1 MTPPEKAVTALLAH
15 AGMSGGLTLEPIDGG
30 ANNRVYRVE
39 TASGPALLKAY
50 FRHPADPRNRLG
62 TEFGFLAFAWDNGV
76 RSVPRPLARD
86 DSEALGLY
94 EWIEGRHLT
103 EADVGREAV
112 QAAAAFSR
120 EVNRHR
126 ERPEA
131 ARLGPASEACFTLA
145 AHLALVDRRLG
156 RLVAV
161 EEPEVRAFAVDELGP
176 FWSRARAD
184 LLAVAAARG
193 LDPDRELGPAERCL
207 SPADF
212 GFHNALARP
221 TGEITFLD
229 FEYAGWDDPAK
240 MIANFFCMPELGAGM
255 QHWEAFAAEALAAHT
270 GSEAAE
276 ERARL
281 VLPAH
286 RARWACILLN
296 EFLPTEA
303 ERRRFACGAE
313 EAERRKAEQL
323 AKARRAL
330 DGAAASMPR

>member
-15 AGMSGGLTLEPIDGG
+15 AGLPSGWTLEPIAGG

-39 TASGPALLKAY
+39 TSSGPALLKAY
-50 FRHPADPRNRLG
+50 FRHPADPRDRLG
-62 TEFGFLAFAWDNGV
+62 TEFGFLTFAWTNGV

-86 DSEALGLY
+86 DDQALGLY

-112 QAAAAFSR
+112 QAAAALSG

-126 ERPEA
+126 ERPDA
-131 ARLGPASEACFTLA
+131 TRLSAASEACFTLA
-145 AHLALVDRRLG
+145 AHLALVDRRLE

-161 EEPEVRAFAVDELGP
+161 DEPDVRAFAVSELSR
-176 FWSRARAD
+176 FWSRARAE
-184 LLAVAAARG
+184 LLAAAVARG
-193 LDPDRELGPAERCL
+193 LDPGRELRPAERCL
-207 SPADF
+207 SPGDF

-221 TGEITFLD
+221 SGEICFLD

-240 MIANFFCMPELGAGM
+240 MIANFFCMPQLGAGIE
-255 QHWEAFAAEALAAHT
+255 HWDIFAAGALAAYT
-270 GSEAAE
+270 GAEAAE

-303 ERRRFACGAE
+303 ERRRFAFGAE

-330 DGAAASMPR
+330 DGAAATMPR

>member
-1 MTPPEKAVTALLAH
+1 MTPPEGAVTALLER
-15 AGMSGGLTLEPIDGG
+15 AGMPGEFVLEPIEGG

-39 TASGPALLKAY
+39 TPSGPALLKAY
-50 FRHPADPRNRLG
+50 FRHPADPRDRLG
-62 TEFGFLAFAWDNGV
+62 TEFGFLAFAWDSGA

-86 DSEALGLY
+86 DGEALGLY

-103 EADVGREAV
+103 ETEVGCEAV
-112 QAAAAFSR
+112 QAAAALSA
-120 EVNRHR
+120 EVNRRR
-126 ERPEA
+126 ERPDA

-145 AHLALVDRRLG
+145 AHLALVDRRLV
-156 RLVAV
+156 RLATV
-161 EEPEVRAFAVDELGP
+161 EEPEVRAFAVDELAR
-176 FWSRARAD
+176 FWSRARAH
-184 LLAVAAARG
+184 LLAIAAGRG
-193 LDPDRELGPAERCL
+193 LDPDRELSPAERCL
-207 SPADF
+207 SPGDF

-221 TGEITFLD
+221 SGEICFLD

-240 MIANFFCMPELGAGM
+240 MIANFFCMPELGAGTE
-255 QHWEAFAAEALAAHT
+255 HWELFAAGALEAHT
-270 GSEAAE
+270 GAEAAE

-303 ERRRFACGAE
+303 ERRRFAFGAE
-313 EAERRKAEQL
+313 EAERRKAAQL

>member
-1 MTPPEKAVTALLAH
+1 MTPPENAVTALLAH
-15 AGMSGGLTLEPIDGG
+15 AGMPGEWRLEPIEGG

-39 TASGPALLKAY
+39 TPSGPALLKAY
-50 FRHPADPRNRLG
+50 FRHPADPRDRLG

-86 DSEALGLY
+86 DGEGLGLY
-94 EWIEGRHLT
+94 EWIEGRRLAET
-103 EADVGREAV
+103 DVGLEAV
-112 QAAAAFSR
+112 QAAAALSE

-145 AHLALVDRRLG
+145 AHLALVDRRLE
-156 RLVAV
+156 RLTAV
-161 EEPEVRAFAVDELGP
+161 EEPEVRAFAVDELGR

-184 LLAVAAARG
+184 LLAAAAARG
-193 LDPDRELGPAERCL
+193 VDPRRELSPADRCL
-207 SPADF
+207 SPGDF

-221 TGEITFLD
+221 SGEISFLD

-255 QHWEAFAAEALAAHT
+255 EHWEVFAAGALAAHG

-296 EFLPTEA
+296 EFLPTEG
-303 ERRRFACGAE
+303 ERRRFAFGAQ

>member
-1 MTPPEKAVTALLAH
+1 MTPPEKAVTALLAR
-15 AGMSGGLTLEPIDGG
+15 AGMPGGLTLEPIEGG
-30 ANNRVYRVE
+30 GNNRVYRVQ
-39 TASGPALLKAY
+39 TSSGPALLKAY
-50 FRHPADPRNRLG
+50 FRHPADPRDRLG
-62 TEFGFLAFAWDNGV
+62 TEFGFLAFASDNGV

-86 DSEALGLY
+86 DGDALGLY

-103 EADVGREAV
+103 KADVGREAV
-112 QAAAAFSR
+112 QAVAALCG
-120 EVNRHR
+120 ELNRHR
-126 ERPEA
+126 DRPEA

-156 RLVAV
+156 RLATV
-161 EEPEVRAFAVDELGP
+161 EEPEVCAFVVDELAP

-184 LLAVAAARG
+184 LLVVAAGRG
-193 LDPDRELGPAERCL
+193 LDPARELSPAERCL
-207 SPADF
+207 SPGDL

-221 TGEITFLD
+221 SGEICFLD

-255 QHWEAFAAEALAAHT
+255 EHWEVFAAGALAAHT
-270 GSEAAE
+270 GAEAAE

-303 ERRRFACGAE
+303 ERRRFAFGAA

>member
-1 MTPPEKAVTALLAH
+1 MTPSENAVTALLAH
-15 AGMSGGLTLEPIDGG
+15 AGMPGGSTLEPIEGG

-39 TASGPALLKAY
+39 TPSGTALLKAY
-50 FRHPADPRNRLG
+50 FRHPADPRDRLG
-62 TEFGFLAFAWDNGV
+62 TEFGFLAFVWDNGV

-86 DSEALGLY
+86 DGEALGLY
-94 EWIEGRHLT
+94 EWIDGRHLT
-103 EADVGREAV
+103 ETDVGREAV
-112 QAAAAFSR
+112 QAAATLSGA
-120 EVNRHR
+120 VNRHR
-126 ERPEA
+126 EQPEA
-131 ARLGPASEACFTLA
+131 TRLGPASEACFTLA
-145 AHLALVDRRLG
+145 AHLALVDRRLD
-156 RLVAV
+156 RLAAVAD
-161 EEPEVRAFAVDELGP
+161 PEVRAFAMDELAP

-184 LLAVAAARG
+184 LLAAAAARG
-193 LDPDRELGPAERCL
+193 MDPGRELPPAERCL
-207 SPADF
+207 SPGDF

-221 TGEITFLD
+221 SGEICFLD

-255 QHWEAFAAEALAAHT
+255 EHWEVFAAGALAAHT
-270 GSEAAE
+270 SAEAAE

-303 ERRRFACGAE
+303 ERRRFAFGAE

-330 DGAAASMPR
+330 DGAAATMPR